1 MIRIATSQI
10 YQQAS
15 KAIGERQVALSKVQQ
30 QLATG
35 NRILDHSDDPVGSAR
50 LLGLNDEI
58 GRYDQYQRNIDL
70 ANGRLSVEDA
80 ALGGAGEALQR
91 ARELTVQANNDTL
104 NASDRRHIAK
114 EIRQL
119 QDQLFN
125 VANTRDGDGEY
136 LFAGFQSHTQPFVRN
151 GTTPNQIDYKGD
163 QGQRLIKAG
172 PTLDVAVGDPGTDV
186 FGVDSSDPSKGA
198 FAVLDR
204 LATTLETSPATLHDD
219 LATAMQDLDQGLD
232 GLNAARTKVGV
243 RLKALEDQEYAN
255 RDFTLHLQKTISDV
269 GSLDYAEAATR
280 LSQETFALQA
290 AQQSFMRIQNLSLFN
305 YMR

>member
-35 NRILDHSDDPVGSAR
+35 DRIIDHSDDPVGSAR

-70 ANGRLSVEDA
+70 ASGRLSVEDA
-80 ALGGAGEALQR
+80 TLDSAGEILQR

-104 NASDRRHIAK
+104 NDSNRSNIAK
-114 EIRQL
+114 EVRQL
-119 QDQLFN
+119 HDQLFN
-125 VANTRDGDGEY
+125 LANTRDGDGEY
-136 LFAGFQSHTQPFVRN
+136 LFAGFQSHTKPFVHN
-151 GTTPNQIDYKGD
+151 GTTSSQIDYKGD

-172 PTLDVAVGDPGTDV
+172 PTLDVAVDDPGTDV

-204 LATTLETSPATLHDD
+204 LATTLETSPATLHQD
-219 LATAMQDLDQGLD
+219 LGTALQDLDQGLD
-232 GLNAARTKVGV
+232 SLNATRTKVGV
-243 RLKALEDQEYAN
+243 RLKAMEDQEYAN
-255 RDFTLHLQKTISDV
+255 SDFTLQLQQTISDV
-269 GSLDYAEAATR
+269 GGLDYAEAAAR
-280 LSQETFALQA
+280 LSQETFLLQA
-290 AQQSFMRIQNLSLFN
+290 AQQSFQRIQSLSLFN
-305 YMR
+305 YM

>member
-35 NRILDHSDDPVGSAR
+35 DRIIDHSDDPVGSAR

-70 ANGRLSVEDA
+70 ASGRLSVEDA
-80 ALGGAGEALQR
+80 TLDSAGEILQR

-104 NASDRRHIAK
+104 NDSNRSNIAK
-114 EIRQL
+114 EVRQL
-119 QDQLFN
+119 HDQLFN
-125 VANTRDGDGEY
+125 LANTRDGDGEY
-136 LFAGFQSHTQPFVRN
+136 LFAGFQSHTQPFVHN
-151 GTTPNQIDYKGD
+151 GTTSSQIDYKGD

-172 PTLDVAVGDPGTDV
+172 PTLDVAVDDPGTDV

-204 LATTLETSPATLHDD
+204 LATTLETSPATLHQD
-219 LATAMQDLDQGLD
+219 LGTALQDLDQGLD
-232 GLNAARTKVGV
+232 SLNATRTKVGV
-243 RLKALEDQEYAN
+243 RLKAMEDQEYAN
-255 RDFTLHLQKTISDV
+255 SDFTLQLQQTISDV
-269 GSLDYAEAATR
+269 GGLDYAEAAAR
-280 LSQETFALQA
+280 LSQETFLLQA
-290 AQQSFMRIQNLSLFN
+290 AQQSFQRIQSLSLFN
-305 YMR
+305 YM